1 MRFLVIT
8 SILEDKTID
17 TKKSSTSQIFEY
29 SSLNEAILNFR
40 TFQQMSSWKVMYLVV
55 DFETMNQGLGL
66 LKPKDNMEV
75 DSVDLPYFI
84 ICQHTW
90 DKPRSE
96 FIRRDRTQVIADGI
110 VREFNNNVD
119 AMRNFLEHLRGVS
132 HTEFRI
138 VYKRKRFDGYF
149 WYDYHT
155 RKISDSTTLK
165 NALKKYNIKR
175 FIIHPPKW
183 TMIKEDEIVMEK

>member
-8 SILEDKTID
+8 STLEDKTID
-17 TKKSSTSQIFEY
+17 TKKSTSQIFEY

-84 ICQHTW
+84 VCQHTW

-96 FIRRDRTQVIADGI
+96 FIRRDTPLRCSKKFLIA
-110 VREFNNNVD
+110 
-119 AMRNFLEHLRGVS
+119 
-132 HTEFRI
+132 
-138 VYKRKRFDGYF
+138 
-149 WYDYHT
+149 
-155 RKISDSTTLK
+155 STLLLNSLTIPS
-165 NALKKYNIKR
+165 AI
-175 FIIHPPKW
+175 
-183 TMIKEDEIVMEK
+183 T